1 MANMGNF
8 FLLVVGG
15 AASGKSAYAEN
26 AMKNT
31 GKPLTYIATAQ
42 VWDDEMRAKISAHAA
57 RRGADWTV
65 IEAPFDLA
73 AALRALP
80 GDSAVLVDCA
90 TLWLT
95 NHMLADHD
103 LAAAEDALFA
113 ALAACPA
120 QVCVVTNE
128 VGQGIVPENALA
140 RRFREAQGRLN
151 IRLAQAA
158 ETVVQVTVGLPRVLK
173 GASCDG

>member
-1 MANMGNF
+1 MSNF
-8 FLLVVGG
+8 FLLVIGG

-26 AMKNT
+26 AIKNT

-42 VWDDEMRAKISAHAA
+42 IWDDEMREKISAHAE
-57 RRGADWTV
+57 RRGAAWDLC
-65 IEAPFDLA
+65 EAPFDLA

-80 GDSAVLVDCA
+80 ADRAVLVDCA

-95 NHMLADHD
+95 NHMLAEHD
-103 LAAAEDALFA
+103 LAAEEDALID
-113 ALAACPA
+113 ALVTCPA
-120 QVCVVTNE
+120 QVCVVSNE
-128 VGQGIVPENALA
+128 VGQGIVPDNALA

-173 GASCDG
+173 GAPCDG